1 MIFKTTR
8 QVHLHEV
15 ATKLDTAVIDVLPAL
30 QALACCETTS
40 KICNKNV
47 ALKVAESG
55 IIENLVIFGQKQPL
69 MLISLL
75 HYKIFL

>member
-15 ATKLDTAVIDVLPAL
+15 AAKLDTVVIDVLPAL
-30 QALACCETTS
+30 QALAYCETTS
-40 KICNKNV
+40 KSCNKNA

-55 IIENLVIFGQKQPL
+55 VIENLVIFDQTAAINVDK
-69 MLISLL
+69 LIAL
-75 HYKIFL
+75 